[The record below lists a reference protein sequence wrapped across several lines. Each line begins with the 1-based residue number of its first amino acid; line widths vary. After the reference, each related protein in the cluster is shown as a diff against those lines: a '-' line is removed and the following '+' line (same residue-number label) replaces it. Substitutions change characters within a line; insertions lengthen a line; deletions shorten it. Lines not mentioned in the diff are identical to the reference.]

1 MPIVLGSLP
10 SFAVMLIYIPIINAR
25 IKNEEKLLAD
35 GLEGPAIHLVMTESL
50 IIFEA
55 IS

>member
-1 MPIVLGSLP
+1 MDRDRSPRVVISD
-10 SFAVMLIYIPIINAR
+10 MLIYIPIINAR
-25 IKNEEKLLAD
+25 IKNEESQM
-35 GLEGPAIHLVMTESL
+35 EGPAIHLVMTESL